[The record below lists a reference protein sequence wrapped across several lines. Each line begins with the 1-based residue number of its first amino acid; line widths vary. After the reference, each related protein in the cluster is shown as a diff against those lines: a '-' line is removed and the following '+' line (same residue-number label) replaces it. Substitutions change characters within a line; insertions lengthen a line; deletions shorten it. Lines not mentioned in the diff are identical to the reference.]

1 MRSKSRK
8 SIYGQKDSC
17 CPRRGIIVMDVLPAP
32 KNRDRKL
39 CNYSEKCNI
48 YVYNNELV
56 CKIYN
61 VLCFKV
67 EIKISKFY
75 DDVET

>member
-1 MRSKSRK
+1 
-8 SIYGQKDSC
+8 
-17 CPRRGIIVMDVLPAP
+17 MDVLQAP
-32 KNRDRKL
+32 RNRDRKL
-39 CNYSEKCNI
+39 CNHSEKRNI